1 MSKDFNRISYE
12 DYSAT
17 MLTNQVDT
25 IANIDNLVIENQDII
40 YSTSI
45 HNENN
50 IMHDIFQMIKKKIT
64 FEEFV
69 LFILTIII
77 FVIIVMS
84 SSLLFFIKKRQFNIY
99 HFKPDYKISI
109 VDYRDIIDT
118 EEKLKVILMDPSIVK
133 EYTPRKGDFI
143 IQKNGQIW
151 VESYE
156 KNSKIYNIYP
166 VHCNKT
172 HTYINNKYEFIPTV
186 ITESKIKFLAEKIK
200 TKDVRDALIKNNID
214 TICKEKV
221 EIGSFVWINVTG
233 QFQIMLNNNNISRE
247 HLTDV
252 SKNNI
257 IDINNLI

>member
-1 MSKDFNRISYE
+1 MSKDFNSISYE

-25 IANIDNLVIENQDII
+25 IAKIDDLVIENQEII

-45 HNENN
+45 HSENH
-50 IMHDIFQMIKKKIT
+50 IMHDIFQIVKKKIT

-69 LFILTIII
+69 LFILIIII
-77 FVIIVMS
+77 FIIIIMS

-118 EEKLKVILMDPSIVK
+118 DEKLEVILMDSSIVK
-133 EYTPRKGDFI
+133 EYTPKKGDFI
-143 IQKNGQIW
+143 IQKDDKIW

-156 KNSKIYNIYP
+156 KISKIYNIHP
-166 VHCNKT
+166 LNHNKT
-172 HTYINNKYEFIPTV
+172 YTYTNNKYKFIPTV

-200 TKDVRDALIKNNID
+200 TKDVRNALIKNNIE

-221 EIGSFVWINVTG
+221 KIGSFVWINFAG

-257 IDINNLI
+257 IDVNNLI

>member
-84 SSLLFFIKKRQFNIY
+84 SSLLFLLKKDNLI
-99 HFKPDYKISI
+99 
-109 VDYRDIIDT
+109 
-118 EEKLKVILMDPSIVK
+118 
-133 EYTPRKGDFI
+133 FI
-143 IQKNGQIW
+143 I
-151 VESYE
+151 
-156 KNSKIYNIYP
+156 
-166 VHCNKT
+166 
-172 HTYINNKYEFIPTV
+172 
-186 ITESKIKFLAEKIK
+186 L
-200 TKDVRDALIKNNID
+200 
-214 TICKEKV
+214 
-221 EIGSFVWINVTG
+221 
-233 QFQIMLNNNNISRE
+233 
-247 HLTDV
+247 
-252 SKNNI
+252 
-257 IDINNLI
+257 NLITRFLLLIIGILLILKKN